1 MTAAVLCVYVV
12 LNCRSHQTVLP
23 RGSKS
28 MRRLGVPM
36 SKRRSV
42 YGRLE
47 PTAVRLFGNT
57 VHRSDVWSRV
67 GNPGVQ
73 RLAAHGHL
81 DRWHSGYPN
90 TNRRAGDTVQN
101 FPPGRPPTADQC
113 RVELIRSTRNRTGS
127 GPRTGKRQT
136 R

>member
-1 MTAAVLCVYVV
+1 MVADFFLLCY
-12 LNCRSHQTVLP
+12 RSYQAILP
-23 RGSKS
+23 RGSEP
-28 MRRLGVPM
+28 MRRLGVTM

-47 PTAVRLFGNT
+47 PTAMRLFGNT

-90 TNRRAGDTVQN
+90 TNGRVGDTVQN
-101 FPPGRPPTADQC
+101 FPPGRPSTADQC

-127 GPRTGKRQT
+127 RPRTGKRQT